1 MVRDTGIGMDEDTAR
16 RAFEPFFTTKAMGQG
31 TGLGLSTVH
40 GIVLQSGGH
49 IEIQTARGSGTAI
62 RIDLPRVSQAV
73 AAESHDASRPHE
85 MRGTETVLLAE
96 DEPVVRRLAGDTL
109 RGLGYTVLES
119 RDGVEAV
126 QVAADHLGPIHLLVT
141 DVVMPR
147 LGGPI
152 AASRIAA
159 MRPRVRVLF
168 ITGYAN
174 DALGT
179 QGTLDPHDAVLHKP
193 FTSEALALKV
203 RDVLARPVAER
214 A

>member
-1 MVRDTGIGMDEDTAR
+1 
-16 RAFEPFFTTKAMGQG
+16 
-31 TGLGLSTVH
+31 
-40 GIVLQSGGH
+40 
-49 IEIQTARGSGTAI
+49 
-62 RIDLPRVSQAV
+62 
-73 AAESHDASRPHE
+73 
-85 MRGTETVLLAE
+85 
-96 DEPVVRRLAGDTL
+96 
-109 RGLGYTVLES
+109 
-119 RDGVEAV
+119 
-126 QVAADHLGPIHLLVT
+126 
-141 DVVMPR
+141 MPR

-179 QGTLDPHDAVLHKP
+179 EGTLDPHDAVLHKP